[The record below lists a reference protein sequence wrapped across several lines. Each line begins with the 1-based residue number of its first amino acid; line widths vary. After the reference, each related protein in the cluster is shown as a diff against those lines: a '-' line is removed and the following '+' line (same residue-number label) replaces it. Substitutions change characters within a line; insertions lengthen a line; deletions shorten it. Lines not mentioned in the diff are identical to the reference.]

1 MEQALARL
9 RNEYAAAGKEALFEQ
24 LKQTL
29 TEGRGSTAYAELA
42 ASLGMSNAAVKM
54 AVHRLRQR
62 YREAIRSEIAS
73 TVADPSQIQDELREV
88 LRAFGG

>member
-1 MEQALARL
+1 L
-9 RNEYAAAGKEALFEQ
+9 RNEYAATGKAALFEQ

-29 TEGRGSTAYAELA
+29 TEGRGTIAYAELA
-42 ASLGMSNAAVKM
+42 ASLGISEAAVKM

-62 YREAIRSEIAS
+62 YREAIRSEIAG
-73 TVADPSQIQDELREV
+73 TVADPSQIEEEMREV